1 MERAAKRALTCRSPD
16 ARAESVRPAFSGV
29 GPAAD
34 TAIMRFDA
42 RRAFPEGPDAFIRP
56 VAFFALIGV
65 MVVFAEVS
73 PPSVQL
79 AVAGVGLFVFGSIAL
94 MVIAKRLLADTRIS
108 SAILRLL
115 PLLWV
120 WFPPVWTAFCTY
132 RGTHSWAWAV
142 VVFLIGFLLW
152 DLIGYLAKRHLRK
165 RDGLPPQRPLRR
177 RKSRQPPVR
186 NAS

>member
-1 MERAAKRALTCRSPD
+1 
-16 ARAESVRPAFSGV
+16 
-29 GPAAD
+29 
-34 TAIMRFDA
+34 MRFDA

-108 SAILRLL
+108 SAIVRLL

-120 WFPPVWTAFCTY
+120 C
-132 RGTHSWAWAV
+132 
-142 VVFLIGFLLW
+142 
-152 DLIGYLAKRHLRK
+152 
-165 RDGLPPQRPLRR
+165 
-177 RKSRQPPVR
+177 SRQPGPPSVR
-186 NAS
+186 TGVRTRGLGPLSSS